1 MGCNRWPASG
11 ILLPE
16 GVWGAG
22 AQHRPPKRG
31 VTETGPGRHTML

>member
-16 GVWGAG
+16 DVGAAR
-22 AQHRPPKRG
+22 AQHRPPKSG